1 MFFCCCCCC
10 SSSTNR
16 VDNSNYWRNRL
27 LSFDLLQ
34 NVVNIF
40 MSHKLWFISILKVY
54 NNQNKETNLKRT
66 NPNKNKTLTN
76 ENKLFFLFFVQSNF
90 VSTLAILFH
99 CIFNKKK
106 LKEEDKLMKSTSF
119 YSVFAWENHFNINK
133 NGKINFYVLF
143 TGESMTYNGKKVHKI
158 IQAIALSVR

>member
-1 MFFCCCCCC
+1 MKINFF
-10 SSSTNR
+10 
-16 VDNSNYWRNRL
+16 
-27 LSFDLLQ
+27 F
-34 NVVNIF
+34 
-40 MSHKLWFISILKVY
+40 
-54 NNQNKETNLKRT
+54 
-66 NPNKNKTLTN
+66 
-76 ENKLFFLFFVQSNF
+76 FFLFN
-90 VSTLAILFH
+90 LILFLLWQYFF
-99 CIFNKKK
+99 IVFSTKKK